1 MLFIGLHEGV
11 VLREVVGIERPDQGF
26 EGGAGNE
33 RGTTYYKL
41 IGKIRTHLS
50 IEDEESYEGFA
61 ENEDDKVRRR
71 WVEGRGKGQQK
82 EVLQEFRL
90 I

>member
-1 MLFIGLHEGV
+1 MTHW
-11 VLREVVGIERPDQGF
+11 
-26 EGGAGNE
+26 NE

-41 IGKIRTHLS
+41 IGKIQAHLS
-50 IEDEESYEGFA
+50 IEDEELYEGFA